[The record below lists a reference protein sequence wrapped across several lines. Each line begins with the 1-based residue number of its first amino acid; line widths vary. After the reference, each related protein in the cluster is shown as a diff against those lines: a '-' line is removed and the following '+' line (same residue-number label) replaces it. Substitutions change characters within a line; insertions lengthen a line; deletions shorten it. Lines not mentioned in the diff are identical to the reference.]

1 MGTTDTHN
9 ICTRAKVDKV
19 GSPWQW
25 HRTLL
30 PVWFRGR
37 GIRFLNT
44 SWVKR
49 NGIEGP
55 LSISIWS
62 KFFLRYV
69 LIISSRSV
77 FEGEG
82 NVMCLLNLSV
92 TFFFVVV
99 FFFKISLRTLEEILC
114 SNAFSNL
121 SYCFVWSF
129 FFFFHRRDY
138 IKEVWSNSEA
148 GASTWAHPGCLVADC
163 SSGGTPQLLPIAL
176 CGCGEL
182 CLSSAG
188 NRKFPVCGNHPVW
201 AQADRHWVF
210 KEYRYPRKLLLLY
223 MERYEWISL
232 CTPCYILCT
241 FCAFIEYKNRSPLK
255 FCLSSLKNYLFVKF
269 SYKLTASTWN
279 R

>member
-1 MGTTDTHN
+1 MIQGTRHKVFEHKLGEEKWDRGPFVN
-9 ICTRAKVDKV
+9 IHLIKILF
-19 GSPWQW
+19 
-25 HRTLL
+25 TLCL
-30 PVWFRGR
+30 DYFQSFCFWRG
-37 GIRFLNT
+37 GECNVPTKLKCHVFFCCCF
-44 SWVKR
+44 
-49 NGIEGP
+49 
-55 LSISIWS
+55 
-62 KFFLRYV
+62 FFLKSLWGPWRKSYV
-69 LIISSRSV
+69 QMHFQTCPIAL
-77 FEGEG
+77 FG
-82 NVMCLLNLSV
+82 L
-92 TFFFVVV
+92 
-99 FFFKISLRTLEEILC
+99 
-114 SNAFSNL
+114 
-121 SYCFVWSF
+121 F

>member
-129 FFFFHRRDY
+129 FFFSQKRLHKRSLIKQWGWSLHMGTSRLPSGRLLIRRHTSAPTY
-138 IKEVWSNSEA
+138 CSLWLWWTVFVKCRQPEVPSVWK
-148 GASTWAHPGCLVADC
+148 PPCL
-163 SSGGTPQLLPIAL
+163 GTGRQAL
-176 CGCGEL
+176 GL
-182 CLSSAG
+182 Q
-188 NRKFPVCGNHPVW
+188 R
-201 AQADRHWVF
+201 
-210 KEYRYPRKLLLLY
+210 
-223 MERYEWISL
+223 ISL
-232 CTPCYILCT
+232 SKKIITSIHGTLWVDFPLYAMLYFMHVLC
-241 FCAFIEYKNRSPLK
+241 FYW
-255 FCLSSLKNYLFVKF
+255 V
-269 SYKLTASTWN
+269 
-279 R
+279 